1 MQKVNGITIG
11 TGVSGNSGTNGT
23 SGAAGTSA
31 TSGTSGTR
39 GTSGT
44 SGLNTS
50 TDVQVFTTLGLST
63 WTKPSGVK
71 SVEVILIGG
80 GGGGG
85 AGRRGA
91 AGTIRFGG
99 CGGGAGGLTINN
111 YPDPSLLG
119 ATEGVYVGAGGAGG
133 TVSSDSTNGG
143 NGGNSSDS
151 YFGYVD
157 SGKGNATYKLVA
169 NGGSRGLGGIQPKL
183 PPNST
188 SNGLAGGAGGLGIHS
203 GGSGAYSGQ
212 QWEFADNYFV
222 STAGT
227 YSNIVSFIN
236 LSSLTVPNF
245 NVGDTVYVSQ
255 YTGYTNAQ
263 YQGLHKVIAKYIV
276 TDPYLPE
283 MSSQQYVVV
292 IDVSFVSST
301 GTEGGV
307 IYGIVTNSD
316 AETTLYSPSGGGA
329 GGGINSLASPKSG
342 SAGGTTLLTSS
353 SADVGGAG
361 GAANIDPTSAGS
373 GTGGAANGYIGRGG
387 GGGGAHSRNGGA
399 GALYGGG
406 GGGGAAGLNG
416 DSTIRGLIY
425 GNGGDGAQGI
435 VVVISYF

>member
-50 TDVQVFTTLGLST
+50 TDVQVFTALGAST

-119 ATEGVYVGAGGAGG
+119 ATESVYVGAGGAGG
-133 TVSSDSTNGG
+133 TVTSDSTDGSNGV
-143 NGGNSSDS
+143 GGVGS
-151 YFGYVD
+151 YFGYSVT
-157 SGKGNATYKLVA
+157 SWKIVA
-169 NGGSRGLGGIQPKL
+169 NGGSIGSGGGQP
-183 PPNST
+183 T
-188 SNGLAGGAGGLGIHS
+188 SLVPVFSGGPGGLGIYS

-212 QWEFADNYFV
+212 QWEFADNYYV
-222 STAGT
+222 TAVGT
-227 YSNIVSFIN
+227 YSNIVGFIN

-245 NVGDTVYVSQ
+245 TVGDTVYVSQ
-255 YTGYTNAQ
+255 DAGYTNAQ

-276 TDPYLPE
+276 TDPYLPG

-292 IDVSFVSST
+292 IDVSFGSIT

-329 GGGINSLASPKSG
+329 GGGINSLASAKSG

-361 GAANIDPTSAGS
+361 GTANISPTLAVDGAS
-373 GTGGAANGYIGRGG
+373 GTANGYIGRGG
-387 GGGGAHSRNGGA
+387 GGGGAHSRRGGA
-399 GALYGGG
+399 GALYGAG

-416 DSTIRGLIY
+416 DTTARGVIY
-425 GNGGDGAQGI
+425 GNGGAGAQGI

>member
-31 TSGTSGTR
+31 TSGTSGLR

-44 SGLNTS
+44 SGFNTS

-133 TVSSDSTNGG
+133 TVSSDNTDGG

-157 SGKGNATYKLVA
+157 PGKGNTTYKLVA
-169 NGGSRGLGGIQPKL
+169 NGGSGGLGGGQPKL
-183 PPNST
+183 PPS
-188 SNGLAGGAGGLGIHS
+188 SNVLAGGAGGLGIHS

-222 STAGT
+222 ASAGT
-227 YSNIVSFIN
+227 YSTPVVGFIN

-245 NVGDTVYVSQ
+245 TVGDTVYVSQ
-255 YTGYTNAQ
+255 YSGYTNAQ

-276 TDPYLPE
+276 TDPYLPG
-283 MSSQQYVVV
+283 MSSQQYLVV
-292 IDVSFVSST
+292 IDVSFGTST

-316 AETTLYSPSGGGA
+316 AETTLYSPTGGGA

-353 SADVGGAG
+353 SADAGGAG
-361 GAANIDPTSAGS
+361 GAANISPTLAVGGAS
-373 GTGGAANGYIGRGG
+373 GTANGYIGRGG
-387 GGGGAHSRNGGA
+387 GGAGAHSGRGGA

-416 DSTIRGLIY
+416 DTVTRGVIY